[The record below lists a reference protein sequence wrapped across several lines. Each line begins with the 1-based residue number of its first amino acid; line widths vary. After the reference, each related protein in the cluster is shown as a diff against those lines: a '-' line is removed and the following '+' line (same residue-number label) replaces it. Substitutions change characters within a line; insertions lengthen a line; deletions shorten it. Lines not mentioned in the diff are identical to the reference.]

1 MQKISP
7 FLWFHDRAEE
17 AVDFYLSVF
26 KNGRILRKTRYAEVP
41 QEDRPPSP
49 PAGTVMTVEF
59 ELFGQHYTAL
69 NGGPMFTFNE
79 SISFVVS
86 CETQEELDRYWEALL
101 TDGGTP
107 VHCGWL
113 KDKFGVIWQV
123 IPTVLTDLVSSPDP
137 AVCSR
142 VTQAMLKMIKLDI
155 ATLQQAAQP
164 QQSHPQSMLHPQ
176 DPASEIIS
184 TRVFNMSRDRL
195 FDAFSD
201 PKQLAQWWGPKG
213 FTNTFDEFDFRPGGD
228 WKFTMHGPDG
238 KDYANHTRF
247 IEIAPAERI
256 VYEHIAPH
264 FRMTI
269 TLGDAGSGTHMI
281 WCMQFE
287 TAEICE
293 RFKPICVPANEE
305 NFDRLAAFLG

>member
-26 KNGRILRKTRYAEVP
+26 KNGRILRKTRYSEVP
-41 QEDRPPSP
+41 QEDRPPCP

-79 SISFVVS
+79 SISFAVS
-86 CETQEELDRYWEALL
+86 CDTQEELDKYWEALL
-101 TDGGTP
+101 TDGGMP

-113 KDKFGVIWQV
+113 KDKFGVTWQV

-164 QQSHPQSMLHPQ
+164 QQSHPQSMPHSQ

-184 TRVFNMSRDRL
+184 TRVFDVSRDRL
-195 FDAFSD
+195 FAAFSD

-247 IEIAPAERI
+247 IEIVPAERI

-269 TLGDAGSGTHMI
+269 TLADAGTGTHMI

>member
-7 FLWFHDRAEE
+7 FLWFNDNAEE

-26 KNGRILRKTRYAEVP
+26 KDGKILRKTRYAEVP
-41 QEDRPPSP
+41 SEDRPPCP

-69 NGGPMFTFNE
+69 NGGPIFNFNE
-79 SISFVVS
+79 AISFVVS
-86 CETQEELDRYWEALL
+86 CETQEELDHYWGALL
-101 TDGGTP
+101 ADGGTP
-107 VHCGWL
+107 VQCGWL
-113 KDKFGVIWQV
+113 KDKFGVSWQV
-123 IPTVLTDLVSSPDP
+123 VPTVLADLMTSPDP
-137 AVCSR
+137 AICSS

-155 ATLQQAAQP
+155 AALQQAAQSKQP
-164 QQSHPQSMLHPQ
+164 HSQSTIHSQ

-184 TRVFNMSRDRL
+184 TRVFDASRDRL
-195 FDAFSD
+195 FAAFSD

-213 FTNTFDEFDFRPGGD
+213 FTNTFDLFDFHPGGD

-247 IEIAPAERI
+247 IEIVPAERI
-256 VYEHIAPH
+256 VYEHVAPH

-269 TLGDAGSGTHMI
+269 TLSDAGAGTHMI
-281 WCMQFE
+281 WCMSFE
-287 TAEICE
+287 SAEICN

-305 NFDRLAAFLG
+305 NFDRLAAHLG

>member
-1 MQKISP
+1 MKKISP
-7 FLWFHDRAEE
+7 FLWFHDKAEE
-17 AVDFYLSVF
+17 AVDFYISVF
-26 KNGRILRKTRYAEVP
+26 KDGKILRKTRYAEVP
-41 QEDRPPSP
+41 REERPPCP

-59 ELFGQHYTAL
+59 ELFGQHYIAL
-69 NGGPMFTFNE
+69 NGGPIFTFNE

-86 CETQEELDRYWEALL
+86 CETQKELDGYWDALL
-101 TDGGTP
+101 ADGGTP
-107 VHCGWL
+107 VQCGWL
-113 KDKFGVIWQV
+113 KDKFGVSWQV
-123 IPTVLTDLVSSPDP
+123 VPTMLTDSVASSDP
-137 AVCSR
+137 SVCLR
-142 VTQAMLKMIKLDI
+142 VTQAMLKMVKLDI
-155 ATLQQAAQP
+155 AALQQAAQ
-164 QQSHPQSMLHPQ
+164 SHSTIHSQ

-184 TRVFNMSRDRL
+184 TRVFDVSRSRL
-195 FDAFSD
+195 FTTFSD

-238 KDYANHTRF
+238 KNYANHARF
-247 IEIAPAERI
+247 IEVVPDERI

-269 TLGDAGSGTHMI
+269 TLADAGTGTHMI
-281 WCMQFE
+281 WCMEFE
-287 TAEICE
+287 NAEVCE